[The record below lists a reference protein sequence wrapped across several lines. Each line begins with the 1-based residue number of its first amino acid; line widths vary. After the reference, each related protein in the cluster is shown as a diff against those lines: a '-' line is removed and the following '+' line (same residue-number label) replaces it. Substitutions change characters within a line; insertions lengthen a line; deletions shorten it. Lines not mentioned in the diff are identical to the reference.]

1 MDVLFGLQTE
11 FNMAYVLYVMDAVY
25 EKSAEWKVSVL
36 GITNR
41 EKLIAF
47 SKSVKFLFIRTE
59 CQFQVLSMYVCVYV
73 CMRVSYVCIYV
84 FIHLFNFTVN
94 KSGERRMTE

>member
-1 MDVLFGLQTE
+1 
-11 FNMAYVLYVMDAVY
+11 MAYVLYVMDAVY

-73 CMRVSYVCIYV
+73 CMYYMLEVPASNLNMGTGY
-84 FIHLFNFTVN
+84 
-94 KSGERRMTE
+94 SE